1 MRIDHIAYRVADR
14 KAAAKFF
21 TEAFEYKIEDEFS
34 IDFDD
39 GTSAICYALTS
50 SEITDSANVVK
61 SMCIYNDDVYYPP
74 PQIFV
79 SEGTGNSIVGE
90 WVKERGGIGG
100 VHHIAY
106 ETDDVASAMK
116 EWEGNGWA
124 EFTTEGPII
133 SDGLQQ
139 CFTKPHPITGVIYE
153 LISRTTK
160 GFNVDN
166 VRDLMESTKDD

>member
-14 KAAAKFF
+14 EKAASFF
-21 TEAFEYKIEDEFS
+21 IEALSYKIEDEFC

-50 SEITDSANVVK
+50 TEITNSASVVR
-61 SMCIYNDDVYYPP
+61 SMCIYDDDVYYPP

-79 SEGTGNSIVGE
+79 SEGSEGSIVGD
-90 WVKERGGIGG
+90 WVSERAGVGG

-106 ETDDVASAMK
+106 ETDDVAGIME
-116 EWEGNGWA
+116 EWTKNNWA
-124 EFTTEGPII
+124 EFTTDCPIV
-133 SDGLQQ
+133 SEGLQQ

-153 LISRTTK
+153 FIYRTEK
-160 GFNVDN
+160 GFNIDN
-166 VRDLMESTKDD
+166 VRDLMESTKDG

>member
-1 MRIDHIAYRVADR
+1 MRIDHIAYRVANRDL
-14 KAAAKFF
+14 AAEFLIN
-21 TEAFEYKIEDEFS
+21 AFGYKIEDDFS
-34 IDFDD
+34 INFDD

-50 SEITDSANVVK
+50 SDVKDSSNVVN

-79 SEGTGNSIVGE
+79 SEGTEGSIVKE
-90 WVKERGGIGG
+90 WVTKRGGVGG

-106 ETDDVASAMK
+106 QTDDVASAMRK
-116 EWEGNGWA
+116 WKDNGWA
-124 EFTTEGPII
+124 EFTTEEPIV
-133 SDGLQQ
+133 SDGLHQ

-153 LISRTTK
+153 IISRTSK

-166 VRDLMESTKDD
+166 VKNLMESTKDI

>member
-1 MRIDHIAYRVADR
+1 MRIDHIAYRVANR
-14 KAAAKFF
+14 ESAAKFL
-21 TEAFEYKIEDEFS
+21 TEAFGYKIEDEFS

-50 SEITDSANVVK
+50 CEIKDSSNVVK

-79 SEGTGNSIVGE
+79 SEGTEGSIVGD

-106 ETDDVASAMK
+106 ETDDVASVMK
-116 EWEGNGWA
+116 EWKDSDWA
-124 EFTTEGPII
+124 EFTTEEPIR
-133 SDGLQQ
+133 SQGLEQ

-153 LISRTTK
+153 FISRTTK
-160 GFNVDN
+160 GFNIDN
-166 VRDLMESTKDD
+166 VRDLMKSTKNI